1 MIIQSSLVTL
11 SLQGRHFKN
20 NKFQKLSIKSYLFS
34 LAAVGRVQVLH
45 HHILKY
51 DLFLGEQILD
61 FIFDFTKF

>member
-1 MIIQSSLVTL
+1 MITQSSAGE
-11 SLQGRHFKN
+11 GRHFKN
-20 NKFQKLSIKSYLFS
+20 NKFQKLFIKSYLFS

-45 HHILKY
+45 QHILKY